1 MSGPATLRTA
11 GPLAVLV
18 TCEHAGRRV
27 PERYLPLFE
36 GRLHLLDTHRAWD
49 PGALAI
55 ARALRARLGAPLY
68 TVRVTRLL
76 IETNR
81 SAGNPRMW
89 SEISRRLPRHERDRL
104 LRRVLQ
110 PHWRRVERWIAERVE
125 AGRRVVHIGSHTFT
139 PILDEVER
147 RCDVGVL
154 FDPARGFEREIAGRL
169 VDELRARL
177 PDLGIRRN
185 APYRGIDDGVTR
197 GMRRRFAAADY
208 AGLELEVNQ
217 RFVRGPRR
225 AWRRVREGVVDAVGA
240 ALGRAG

>member
-1 MSGPATLRTA
+1 MSGPI
-11 GPLAVLV
+11 AVLV

-27 PERYLPLFE
+27 PERHQSLFE
-36 GRLHLLDTHRAWD
+36 DRPHLLDTHRAWD

-55 ARALRARLGAPLY
+55 ARALSVRLEAPLF

-76 IETNR
+76 VDTNR
-81 SAGNPRMW
+81 SPGNPRMW
-89 SEISRRLPRHERDRL
+89 SELSRRLPRHERDRL
-104 LRRVLQ
+104 LRQVHQ
-110 PHWRRVERWIAERVE
+110 PHWRRVQRWIAERVE

-154 FDPARGFEREIAGRL
+154 FDPSRGFEREIAGRL

-185 APYRGIDDGVTR
+185 APYRGIDDGLTR
-197 GMRRRFAAADY
+197 GMRRRFAAVDY
-208 AGLELEVNQ
+208 AGIELEVSQ

-225 AWRRVREGVVDAVGA
+225 AWRRVRDDVVEALGA
-240 ALGRAG
+240 ALGHSA